1 MARLKLALLAGVG
14 GCGVLLASFIAASC
28 IYTARR
34 REASLQVTSHDIFMT
49 SPCHHHVIT
58 MTSS

>member
-1 MARLKLALLAGVG
+1 MVSRLKLALLAGVG

-49 SPCHHHVIT
+49 S
-58 MTSS
+58 S

>member
-34 REASLQVTSHDIFMT
+34 REANLQVARHDIFMI
-49 SPCHHHVIT
+49 SL
-58 MTSS
+58 